1 MDAEGRGKENRKKNV
16 SELTRKKRRL
26 KNFEFQIENVI
37 NSVFY

>member
-1 MDAEGRGKENRKKNV
+1 MDAEGGGKNRKKNV

-26 KNFEFQIENVI
+26 ENFEFQIENVI